1 MWISFFSTS
10 QQTFP
15 KGTLCFLQEVLGS
28 HLAGIP
34 ARQPAKD
41 APLYSHALARA
52 KVNAQAVKVA
62 LYGLLVSA
70 PLSHVLVG
78 QLQKAFAGKTG
89 RAARLG
95 QIFASNL
102 IVTPIQTFGE
112 FLPFPFPFPFPLE
125 RGAADGFLVIGGCD
139 GAALFSIAER
149 CRFIC
154 SSLPR
159 FVVGYPWRQVVE

>member
-112 FLPFPFPFPFPLE
+112 FLPFPFPLE
-125 RGAADGFLVIGGCD
+125 RGAAGGFFVIGGSD
-139 GAALFSIAER
+139 GAALFSLAEP
-149 CRFIC
+149 CRLIC

>member
-1 MWISFFSTS
+1 MWIGHFSAS

-28 HLAGIP
+28 HLAGVP

-78 QLQKAFAGKTG
+78 QLQKTFAGKTG

-112 FLPFPFPFPFPLE
+112 FLLPFPFLLE
-125 RGAADGFLVIGGCD
+125 RGAAGGFLVIGDSMG
-139 GAALFSIAER
+139 LPYFMFYFIFSR
-149 CRFIC
+149 
-154 SSLPR
+154 
-159 FVVGYPWRQVVE
+159 